1 MRWPKGRLWHGSA
14 MPDEPVPQPPHRSA
28 AQPPAAKPSWAER
41 ARRLWQPRHRLFW
54 PMLLFNLLGA
64 ACAWALR
71 SLPLN
76 TAGLLLVAFMGLMNA
91 AFGLWAAWALS
102 NSAPA
107 RQPSLFQDASGPGR

>member
-1 MRWPKGRLWHGSA
+1 
-14 MPDEPVPQPPHRSA
+14 MPDEPLPPLSRRA
-28 AQPPAAKPSWAER
+28 VAQPAVARPGWAER

-76 TAGLLLVAFMGLMNA
+76 TAGLLLVGFMGLMNA

-107 RQPSLFQDASGPGR
+107 RSPSLFQEGPGPGR